1 MITTRFLCTC
11 GMLFSFLSVFAQPV
25 ECDGRR
31 YIFSSFEVD
40 STMAVPFGQSVTLG
54 GDTIDLAMDVYE
66 PANDDAPS
74 RPLIVMA
81 HGGAFVQGDR
91 SQLRGLSI
99 AYAEAGYVCATI
111 SYRLIDI
118 ELNDS
123 TTFGEGILMAIAD
136 MRAAIRYF
144 RQDAA
149 GDNTWNINPN
159 TIYAGGASAGAVMSA
174 NLAMLDREDEIPAY
188 IQELLDR
195 NGGFEGN
202 SNDITE
208 YTSEVQGAILY
219 SGSILRTSWMD
230 ANDPPYVAFHE
241 EFDPIVPCGYESSAV
256 VDFPAFAY
264 GACAMQERAE
274 EVGLRQTT
282 TIFEGDSSHVGYF
295 SGFNQT
301 AVVFSSFA
309 FMEDLYCNQAN
320 TVSIDPSL
328 TASLRLY
335 PNPASDRIVIS
346 SDVIQNGGE
355 MEIIDL
361 EGRTLFKENV
371 QTNAEIS
378 IPDMA
383 TGMYQVIFTTQE
395 GRRAVKKLLIQ

>member
-1 MITTRFLCTC
+1 
-11 GMLFSFLSVFAQPV
+11 MLW
-25 ECDGRR
+25 
-31 YIFSSFEVD
+31 
-40 STMAVPFGQSVTLG
+40 VTQKFTHTHKNRAFKKYQQKNG
-54 GDTIDLAMDVYE
+54 G
-66 PANDDAPS
+66 
-74 RPLIVMA
+74 
-81 HGGAFVQGDR
+81 
-91 SQLRGLSI
+91 
-99 AYAEAGYVCATI
+99 
-111 SYRLIDI
+111 
-118 ELNDS
+118 
-123 TTFGEGILMAIAD
+123 
-136 MRAAIRYF
+136 
-144 RQDAA
+144 
-149 GDNTWNINPN
+149 
-159 TIYAGGASAGAVMSA
+159 
-174 NLAMLDREDEIPAY
+174 AY